1 MNLTRH
7 ERIAWV
13 SADYVRDKVAFMGD
27 TSFQPERGL
36 EALSEPPTLQHFAD
50 GAARLQ
56 ARLESTEA
64 EERSMYANQVPS
76 ASAIQQIMA
85 EYAGDPWIEGIEHPN
100 KIYGIQG
107 YANKTE

>member
-1 MNLTRH
+1 MDLTR
-7 ERIAWV
+7 EVRLPWV
-13 SADYVRDKVAFMGD
+13 SADYVKDKVAFMGD
-27 TSFQPERGL
+27 TSFRPGRGL
-36 EALSEPPTLQHFAD
+36 EALDEPPTLQYFTD

-56 ARLESTEA
+56 ARLESTET

-85 EYAGDPWIEGIEHPN
+85 EYAGDPWIEGIQHPN
-100 KIYGIQG
+100 KVYGIQG